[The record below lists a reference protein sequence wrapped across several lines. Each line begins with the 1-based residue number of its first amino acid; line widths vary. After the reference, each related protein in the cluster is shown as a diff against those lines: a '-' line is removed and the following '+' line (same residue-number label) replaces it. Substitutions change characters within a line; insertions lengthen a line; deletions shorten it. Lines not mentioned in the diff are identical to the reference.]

1 MFPEGSGGEIISY
14 WQSSNY
20 GVSISLE
27 NSRPVFHV
35 YSRDQTTKSSLA
47 SEEKLLPNQWNHITG
62 SYDNV
67 TGDAKVFVNGKV
79 ENNTMNVGQLELKTE
94 YDLWLGYL
102 FKGRLSQVWIFNV
115 SLSEEE
121 VIQAMDFSKPLASK

>member
-1 MFPEGSGGEIISY
+1 M
-14 WQSSNY
+14 
-20 GVSISLE
+20 
-27 NSRPVFHV
+27 FHV
-35 YSRDQTTKSSLA
+35 YSRDQTTKYSLA
-47 SEEKLLPNQWNHITG
+47 SEEKLLPNQWNHIAG

-67 TGDAKVFVNGKV
+67 TGIAKVYVNGSQVK
-79 ENNTMNVGQLELKTE
+79 NKTNVGQLQLKTE
-94 YDLWLGYL
+94 YDLWLGHL

>member
-27 NSRPVFHV
+27 NSCPVFHV

-47 SEEKLLPNQWNHITG
+47 SEEKLLPNQWNHIAG
-62 SYDNV
+62 SYDV

-102 FKGRLSQVWIFNV
+102 FKGRLSQVWIFNE